1 MKPKIVSVFSGVGGI
16 DFGFEKAGFE
26 TVFASD
32 IWSKACESL
41 KVNFPNSE
49 IVCDTIENVDFKKI
63 KRKHKAIDGLVGGP
77 PCPPFSKS
85 RFYRK
90 EKERGIDDEDGFMT
104 VTNYF
109 RAVEE
114 LAPKFFFFE
123 NVHGFVFKPHQT
135 ALELVEKESGRLGY
149 KIFHNVL
156 NAADFGVAQTRQ
168 RFICIGVKK
177 SMVDF
182 KFPKQTHSDP
192 TKPIKGTKPW
202 VTCGDILN
210 DIDIDTPEDIKMIAG
225 SKHKD
230 LLKLI
235 PPGDNY
241 LFFTKERNHPN
252 PLFKWRSRYWSF
264 LLKLSPNRPSW
275 TIQASHS
282 NNMGPFHWKNRFLRI
297 EEIKRIQSFE
307 DKHIFLGSYKEQ
319 WRQVGNA
326 VPPKLAFEIASEI
339 YRQFFLNTNS
349 NQIKNKQYA
358 KASTT

>member
-1 MKPKIVSVFSGVGGI
+1 MKPKIVSIFSGVGGI
-16 DFGFEKAGFE
+16 DIGFEKAGFE

-32 IWSKACESL
+32 IWNKACESL

-63 KRKHKAIDGLVGGP
+63 KKKYKVIDGLVGGP

-104 VTNYF
+104 VSNYF

-114 LAPKFFFFE
+114 LNPKFFFFE
-123 NVHGFVFKPHQT
+123 NVHGFVFKPHKT
-135 ALELVEKESGRLGY
+135 ALEFIEKESDRLGF

-177 SMVDF
+177 SMEDF
-182 KFPKQTHSDP
+182 NFPKQTHSDP
-192 TKPIKGTKPW
+192 SKLLNGTKPW
-202 VTCGDILN
+202 VTCGDILS
-210 DIDIDTPEDIKMIAG
+210 DIDFDSPDDSKMLAG

-241 LFFTKERNHPN
+241 LYFTKERNYPK
-252 PLFKWRSRYWSF
+252 PIFRWRSRYWSF
-264 LLKLSPNRPSW
+264 LLKLSPERPSW

-307 DKHIFLGSYKEQ
+307 GKHVFLGSYKEQ

-326 VPPKLAFEIASEI
+326 VPPLLAYSIAKTI
-339 YRQFFLNTNS
+339 YNQYFLTS
-349 NQIKNKQYA
+349 NKSKV
-358 KASTT
+358 K